1 MIFIPFIQV
10 ALMSVII
17 GGDPKG
23 LNIAVIN
30 HEIGSPQEC
39 LNYPLQMPQ
48 IANGTCYQEKVSC
61 RFLNEIRDEHMT
73 KLYYK
78 STEEALKDAKRL
90 KLVAIIEFDANFSNA
105 SNFLINYP
113 EEANEVDPDFL
124 KNSEIDI
131 RLDVADMVLALFVK
145 KELYFSYRNF
155 SEKLMESC
163 GLAKSLKNLP
173 MNIEMVHQ
181 VEMREYQAPGM
192 IIM

>member
-1 MIFIPFIQV
+1 MILIPFIQV
-10 ALMSVII
+10 VLMSIVI

-30 HEIGSPQEC
+30 HEVGTSQEC
-39 LNYPLQMPQ
+39 ITFSLSIPQ
-48 IANGTCYQEKVSC
+48 IANGTCHQEKISC

-73 KLYYK
+73 KFYYK

-90 KLVAIIEFDANFSNA
+90 KLVAIIEFDSNFSNT

-113 EEANEVDPDFL
+113 EEANEVEPNFL
-124 KNSEIDI
+124 KSSQIDI
-131 RLDVADMVLALFVK
+131 QLDVADMVVALFVK
-145 KELYFSYRNF
+145 KELYLSYRNF

-163 GLAKSLKNLP
+163 GLAKTLRNLP
-173 MNIEMVHQ
+173 MSIEMVHQ
-181 VEMREYQAPGM
+181 VDMREYQAPGM